1 MVLPTPRLSLAV
13 LGLGVVA
20 GVTAFFP
27 SLLWGWL
34 ACCAALFGAVVWDL
48 SGIVRPSSIRVTR
61 SAPPVMSHG
70 AANRVVLTLEH
81 SASRVAEV
89 LLEEVWPPSV
99 APQRTLV
106 TVRVPPRA
114 VADVSYT
121 VTPSRRGALS
131 LAPAA
136 LRTRG
141 PLGLV
146 AMQSAGAVAG
156 SLVRVYP
163 KLTDVARY
171 ELAARRSLRA
181 DVGLSA
187 IRALGPGTEI
197 EGLRDY
203 APDDEYRRIDWKATA
218 RRGRPV
224 TRELRDER
232 TQHVTIL
239 IDAGRLGAA
248 ELGTSRRI
256 DHAVNSALLL
266 ANVASVRGDRVGVLV
281 FDREVR
287 RYVPP
292 SRASRAVVPR
302 IARALF
308 DVDALPV
315 EPDYERAFRY
325 LLAHDR
331 RRSLLVLFSDVL
343 SPEGSEALVAQ
354 LAQTRGRHLPLCV
367 AIADPALL
375 AAASRPIRT
384 AEDVYHVAA
393 ARELCAEREA
403 TLRAMRARGV
413 LTVDVPPDRATPT
426 VVSRYLELKA
436 RRLL

>member
-1 MVLPTPRLSLAV
+1 MVLPTPRLSFAV
-13 LGLGVVA
+13 LGLGALA
-20 GVTAFFP
+20 GIAAFFP
-27 SLLWGWL
+27 SVVPVWL
-34 ACCAALFGAVVWDL
+34 VFGATLIGAVAWDL
-48 SGIVRPSSIRVTR
+48 AHIVPPSSVRVER

-70 AANRVVLTLEH
+70 ASHRVVLTFQH
-81 SASRVAEV
+81 GARHVAEV
-89 LLEEVWPPSV
+89 LIEEVWPPSV
-99 APQRTLV
+99 KPERALL
-106 TVRVPPRA
+106 TVRVPPS
-114 VADVSYT
+114 VVTDVTYT
-121 VTPSRRGALS
+121 VTPSRRGELS
-131 LAPAA
+131 LPPAA
-136 LRTRG
+136 LRTKG

-146 AMQSAGAVAG
+146 AVQLAAAIPG

-163 KLTDVARY
+163 KLTDVAHY

-181 DVGLSA
+181 DVGLSS

-248 ELGTSRRI
+248 ELGASRRI
-256 DHAVNSALLL
+256 DHAVDSALLL

-343 SPEGSEALVAQ
+343 SPESSEALVSQ

-375 AAASRPIRT
+375 AAARKPIRT

-403 TLRAMRARGV
+403 ALRAMRARGV
-413 LTVDVPPDRATPT
+413 LTVDVPPDRATPA

>member
-1 MVLPTPRLSLAV
+1 MILPTPRLAFIVLVLAV
-13 LGLGVVA
+13 FA
-20 GVTAFFP
+20 G
-27 SLLWGWL
+27 
-34 ACCAALFGAVVWDL
+34 CAAFEVRLVPMLAAGATSLIFAVLADL
-48 SGIVRPSSIRVTR
+48 ALLARPSRIRVTR
-61 SAPPVMSHG
+61 AAGPVLSHG
-70 AANRVVLTLEH
+70 AKGRVVLTFEN
-81 SASRVAEV
+81 AGPREGRIIV
-89 LLEEVWPPSV
+89 EEVWPPSV
-99 APQRTLV
+99 APERTRIAARIPARG
-106 TVRVPPRA
+106 TA
-114 VADVSYT
+114 EVSYG
-121 VTPSRRGALS
+121 VTPSRRGALQLPPS
-131 LAPAA
+131 P
-136 LRTRG
+136 LRTMG

-146 AMQSAGAVAG
+146 AWQRSGAVPA
-156 SLVRVYP
+156 SVVRVYP

-181 DVGLSA
+181 EAGVQA

-248 ELGTSRRI
+248 ELGASRRI
-256 DHAVNSALLL
+256 DHAVDSALLL
-266 ANVASVRGDRVGVLV
+266 ANVASVRGDRVGLLV

-302 IARALF
+302 IARALY
-308 DVDALPV
+308 DVDALAV
-315 EPDYERAFRY
+315 EPDYEHAFRY
-325 LLAHDR
+325 LLANDR

-343 SPEGSEALVAQ
+343 SPEASEALVGQ

-375 AAASRPIRT
+375 AAATGPLRT
-384 AEDVYHVAA
+384 AEDVYRVAA
-393 ARELCAEREA
+393 ARELCEERDA

-413 LTVDVPPDRATPT
+413 LTIDVPPDRATPA
-426 VVSRYLELKA
+426 VVSRYLEIKA